1 MKRRT
6 CRAHLVLAI
15 WGGAFAGF
23 GLCGSAAAQNPA
35 DVALKTRIEAALEA
49 ASDLPA
55 NGAITV
61 EVSHG
66 TVTLTGSVACDEC
79 GGRRTTPGFGSVQQ
93 SLGAVVRAIPGVER
107 VEFELEY
114 VPRSSPPGSGGR

>member
-6 CRAHLVLAI
+6 SRVHLVLAI
-15 WGGAFAGF
+15 CSGAAVSFA
-23 GLCGSAAAQNPA
+23 LCGSAAAQSPA
-35 DVALKTRIEAALEA
+35 DVALKTRIEASLEA

-55 NGAITV
+55 DGAIAV
-61 EVSHG
+61 AVSGG
-66 TVTLTGSVACDEC
+66 TVTLTGSVACNEC

-93 SLGAVVRAIPGVER
+93 SLGALVRAIPGVEK
-107 VEFELEY
+107 VEFQLEY

>member
-1 MKRRT
+1 MTRRT
-6 CRAHLVLAI
+6 SRVRLVLAI
-15 WGGAFAGF
+15 WGGAVASF
-23 GLCGSAAAQNPA
+23 GLCGSAAAQSSA

-55 NGAITV
+55 DGAITV
-61 EVSHG
+61 GVSRG
-66 TVTLTGSVACDEC
+66 RVTLTGSVACDEC

>member
-1 MKRRT
+1 MKRRMS
-6 CRAHLVLAI
+6 RVRLVFAI

-23 GLCGSAAAQNPA
+23 GLCGSAAAQSPA
-35 DVALKTRIEAALEA
+35 DLALKTRIEAALEA

-55 NGAITV
+55 DGAITV
-61 EVSHG
+61 EVSRG

>member
-6 CRAHLVLAI
+6 SRVHLVLAI
-15 WGGAFAGF
+15 WGGAVASF
-23 GLCGSAAAQNPA
+23 GLCGSAAAQSPA

-49 ASDLPA
+49 ASDLPVD
-55 NGAITV
+55 GAIAV
-61 EVSHG
+61 EVSGG

-79 GGRRTTPGFGSVQQ
+79 GGRRTTPGFASVQQ
-93 SLGAVVRAIPGVER
+93 TLGAVVRAIPGVER

>member
-6 CRAHLVLAI
+6 SRVHLVLAI
-15 WGGAFAGF
+15 WGGAVASF
-23 GLCGSAAAQNPA
+23 GLCGSAAAQSPA

-55 NGAITV
+55 EGVIAV
-61 EVSHG
+61 EVSGG
-66 TVTLTGSVACDEC
+66 TVTLTGSVVCNEC
-79 GGRRTTPGFGSVQQ
+79 GGRRTTARFGAVQQ

-114 VPRSSPPGSGGR
+114 VPPSNPPGSGGR